1 MNDYSWTNDSTSGS
15 STVQSTQSTSLQHCV
30 AVAKAWCNKLF
41 KLKKNRTRAV
51 TARSLQRDLQT
62 ATSIAVFDQPQSI
75 RKGLRPVL
83 NTSNYVFITRSADD
97 YIPKMRH
104 REARLDKRNV
114 TYVGIYTS
122 VKLIVREVLE
132 VFCGFYFYRRGGIF
146 HESRLSFW

>member
-1 MNDYSWTNDSTSGS
+1 M
-15 STVQSTQSTSLQHCV
+15 
-30 AVAKAWCNKLF
+30 
-41 KLKKNRTRAV
+41 
-51 TARSLQRDLQT
+51 QRDLQT
-62 ATSIAVFDQPQSI
+62 ATSIAVFDQSI

-132 VFCGFYFYRRGGIF
+132 VFCGFYFYRRVEFFTSPDSVFDNFNDRRTLMDRHRGERFADVNMMDSNTIVTVDV
-146 HESRLSFW
+146 L